1 MPWTCYIGSSNENLQ
16 YAYHKICIIYTKK
29 MSYDSHSLSVKD
41 MIHIFFQA
49 NCMVSYNWYR
59 ELYDFDSYAS
69 CIKDDTMNQ
78 ASWNLSLYHNRPLLW
93 GAIAFRFSAKRAYP
107 LTSLLRSH
115 DFDSYNIVCLLPKWR
130 APNDHMYNILIL
142 FRALFRTLNF
152 VSFVRLCTI
161 VSLQSA

>member
-1 MPWTCYIGSSNENLQ
+1 
-16 YAYHKICIIYTKK
+16 

-78 ASWNLSLYHNRPLLW
+78 ASWNLSLYHNRATVVRGHRFQVFSEEGISPYKLAKVTWFWLLQH
-93 GAIAFRFSAKRAYP
+93 R
-107 LTSLLRSH
+107 LLAPQMKGPQW
-115 DFDSYNIVCLLPKWR
+115 SYV
-130 APNDHMYNILIL
+130 
-142 FRALFRTLNF
+142 
-152 VSFVRLCTI
+152 
-161 VSLQSA
+161 